1 MKLKDGLILREVA
14 GQFVV
19 VPSGKRVQEV
29 TSIVYISSSGAYL
42 WDYMKDHEFQKEDL
56 VKKIL
61 EHYTGVTGEQAAV
74 DIEKFLKTL
83 ADNNIL
89 DDGKIRGQVF
99 VKMPKGTGK
108 DGV

>member
-1 MKLKDGLILREVA
+1 MDAYETEGRADSA
-14 GQFVV
+14 G
-19 VPSGKRVQEV
+19 SGGAVCSGAYGKE
-29 TSIVYISSSGAYL
+29 SAGSDIHCSSGAYL

>member
-1 MKLKDGLILREVA
+1 
-14 GQFVV
+14 
-19 VPSGKRVQEV
+19 
-29 TSIVYISSSGAYL
+29 
-42 WDYMKDHEFQKEDL
+42 
-56 VKKIL
+56 
-61 EHYTGVTGEQAAV
+61 VTGEQAAV

-89 DDGKIRGQVF
+89 DDGKIRGQAF

>member
-19 VPSGKRVQEV
+19 
-29 TSIVYISSSGAYL
+29 
-42 WDYMKDHEFQKEDL
+42 EFQKEDL

>member
-1 MKLKDGLILREVA
+1 MDAYETEGRADSA
-14 GQFVV
+14 G
-19 VPSGKRVQEV
+19 SGGAVC
-29 TSIVYISSSGAYL
+29 SGAYG
-42 WDYMKDHEFQKEDL
+42 KESAGSD
-56 VKKIL
+56 I
-61 EHYTGVTGEQAAV
+61 HYTGVTGEQAAV